1 MALRETGLRA
11 DVGDGVAV
19 VVDFTPAFGEERK
32 KTMAKGRKLVWIF
45 WILALGL
52 AVTSVPASAQEE
64 GEDPGFPEPTGDE
77 SILPEGATLE
87 RVFDG
92 GCVLTEG
99 PAAGPDGYIYFSDI
113 TFTEQCPAENGSLQ
127 AGVIYRYDPESR
139 ETEVYRS
146 PSGMSNGLKFDADDN
161 LLAAEGADF
170 GGRRV
175 TKTDLTTGESVIIAG
190 LYEGRPFNSPND
202 ITIDEQGRIY
212 FSDPRYNG
220 HEPLDQPV
228 QGVYRIDTDGSIE
241 RIISNA
247 GKPNGVLV
255 SPDQQTLYVNVNDQ
269 GVEDEQRLSKAEVED
284 MNNLDQAVYAYDLN
298 TDGTVGE
305 RRKIVGYLP
314 EAGPDGLEAD
324 EDGNIYVAVR
334 AESAP
339 GIYVYDPEGNELARI
354 PTGDELP
361 TNVGFGRDEE
371 GNVLYV
377 TSGNSL
383 YRITLNSEGYQLPS
397 S

>member
-1 MALRETGLRA
+1 MILVRKLGQVLWVFASIL
-11 DVGDGVAV
+11 V
-19 VVDFTPAFGEERK
+19 VV
-32 KTMAKGRKLVWIF
+32 
-45 WILALGL
+45 
-52 AVTSVPASAQEE
+52 SVPAAAQEE

-99 PAAGPDGYIYFSDI
+99 PAAGPDGYVYFSDI
-113 TFTEQCPAENGSLQ
+113 TFTEQCPGEDGQSLQ
-127 AGVIYRYDPESR
+127 AGVIYRYDPDSGG
-139 ETEVYRS
+139 TEVYRS

-161 LLAAEGADF
+161 LLAAEGADY

-175 TKTDLTTGESVIIAG
+175 TRTDLETGESEIVAG

-202 ITIDEQGRIY
+202 ITIDEQGRTY

-220 HEPLDQPV
+220 HEPLEQPV
-228 QGVYRIDTDGSIE
+228 QGVYRVDPDGSIE

-269 GVEDEQRLSKAEVED
+269 GIEDEQRLSQAELDEV
-284 MNNLDQAVYAYDLN
+284 NNLDMAVYAYELN
-298 TDGTVGE
+298 EDGTVGE
-305 RRKIVGYLP
+305 RREVVSFLP

-324 EDGNIYVAVR
+324 ADGNIYIAVR

-361 TNVGFGRDEE
+361 TNVGFGRDDES
-371 GNVLYV
+371 NVLYV
-377 TSGNSL
+377 TSGASL
-383 YRITLNSEGYQLPS
+383 YRITLNSEGYQLPGG
-397 S
+397 